1 MRQLEVAMRRR
12 IVLVAQIDDH
22 WAALVGALDLED
34 LEIDVLPPRTS
45 AADVVACAARAPAVV
60 IVDLAPD
67 PSLGPAIAAACR
79 AAGVGP
85 VVAVAENPSADLAR
99 RVRLAGAFYLALRPI
114 DLDEMRTILASAF
127 HSLERQRTGASSC
140 RDTRRILIVDDDP
153 DFVASATALLEA
165 CGYAVSHAPNGREGL
180 AMARAEHPDLIVL
193 DVMMEHDNAGY
204 ELTQAVK
211 FASGGE
217 DLRQIPILM
226 VSSIEVSPDARFA
239 MADDAPLITPNA
251 YLTKPL
257 DIGRFL
263 AEVGA
268 LLGEPAPRLT
278 GARP

>member
-1 MRQLEVAMRRR
+1 MRGR
-12 IVLVAQIDDH
+12 IVLVAELDDH
-22 WAALVGALDLED
+22 WAGLVGTLALED
-34 LEIDVLPPRTS
+34 LEVDVLPPRTS
-45 AADVVACAARAPAVV
+45 AADVVACAARARAVV
-60 IVDLAPD
+60 IVDLTRD
-67 PSLGPAIAAACR
+67 PSIGPAIAAACR
-79 AAGVGP
+79 MAGVGP
-85 VVAVAENPSADLAR
+85 VVAVAESPSPDLAR
-99 RVRLAGAFYLALRPI
+99 RVRLAGAFYLALHPV
-114 DLDEMRTILASAF
+114 DPDEMRTILASAF
-127 HSLERQRTGASSC
+127 QSIERQRTGASSC

-153 DFVASATALLEA
+153 DFVASTTALLEA
-165 CGYAVSHAPNGREGL
+165 CGYAVSSAPNGREGL
-180 AMARAEHPDLIVL
+180 AKARAEHPDLIVL

-263 AEVGA
+263 TEVRA
-268 LLGEPAPRLT
+268 LLGEPVPRLT